1 VTPSLQPSTFDARL
15 KATERGR
22 AGRAFVFL
30 CLLACTAAQ
39 AGTFVVSP
47 VRATLSASQQVG
59 ALTVRN
65 DGTEPTVVQLEV
77 LSWSQQDTRNVYEPT
92 REILAT
98 PPIFT
103 LSPGGSQIVR
113 VGLRRAPDPQREL
126 SYRLYLQEVP
136 PPPKPDFQG
145 LQVALRIGVPVF
157 VLPPAPAKPVLRWQ
171 LSRTPQGQ
179 LKLTLSNGG
188 NAHIQVANFRLVPAG
203 GEPLPTLQAAAYVL
217 PGQSRDWLV
226 EAGPAP
232 PPGSALRLFAQT
244 DAGDIQAELVVEQP

>member
-1 VTPSLQPSTFDARL
+1 MNG
-15 KATERGR
+15 EGRGR
-22 AGRAFVFL
+22 AGRAFLFL
-30 CLLACTAAQ
+30 CLLACTSAQ

-47 VRATLSASQQVG
+47 VRATLTVSQQVG

-65 DGTEPTVVQLEV
+65 DSAEPTVVQLEV
-77 LSWSQQDTRNVYEPT
+77 LSWSQQDAKDIYEPT

-103 LSPGGSQIVR
+103 VPPGGSQIVR
-113 VGLRRAPDPQREL
+113 VGLRRAPDPEREL

-145 LQVALRIGVPVF
+145 LQVALRIGIPVF
-157 VLPPAPAKPVLRWQ
+157 VLPSAPAKPVLRWQ

-179 LKLTLSNGG
+179 LRVSLSNDG

-203 GEPLPTLQAAAYVL
+203 REPLPTQQVAAYVL
-217 PGQSRDWLV
+217 PGQSRDWLMDV
-226 EAGPAP
+226 APTP

>member
-1 VTPSLQPSTFDARL
+1 MTPSPQPSTFNARL
-15 KATERGR
+15 KARGR
-22 AGRAFVFL
+22 GRTGRAFLFL
-30 CLLACTAAQ
+30 CLLACTSAQ
-39 AGTFVVSP
+39 AGTLVVSP
-47 VRATLSASQQVG
+47 VRATLSASHQVS

-65 DGTEPTVVQLEV
+65 DGAEPTVVQLEV
-77 LSWSQQDTRNVYEPT
+77 LSWSQQDARDVYDPT

-103 LSPGGSQIVR
+103 VPPGGSQIVR
-113 VGLRRAPDPQREL
+113 VGLRRAPDPRREL

-136 PPPKPDFQG
+136 PPPKADFQG

-157 VLPPAPAKPVLRWQ
+157 VLPPAPARPVLRWQ

-179 LKLTLSNGG
+179 LKVTLSNDG

-203 GEPLPTLQAAAYVL
+203 RQPLPTLQVAAYVL

-226 EAGPAP
+226 DAAPAP

-244 DAGDIQAELVVEQP
+244 DAGDIQAELVVDQP